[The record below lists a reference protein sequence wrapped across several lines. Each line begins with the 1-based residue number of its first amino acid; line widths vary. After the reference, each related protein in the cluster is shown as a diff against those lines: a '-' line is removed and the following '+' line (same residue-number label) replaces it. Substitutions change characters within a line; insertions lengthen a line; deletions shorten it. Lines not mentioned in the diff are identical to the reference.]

1 MQLGR
6 FPRPATTSC
15 YGGQTSPAT
24 RGLTNPMLTPLTPT
38 STNSNKSQSSF
49 DTAIRTLEDIM
60 LIDPDSRGIQFA
72 GFTQRNTTPAP
83 CGNNDSFCFEA
94 RTINGFDAVPPLSL
108 HHTSR
113 YAPHPFTS
121 MHGSANLARDTST
134 PMDCSDSL

>member
-6 FPRPATTSC
+6 FPRPATASC

-24 RGLTNPMLTPLTPT
+24 RGLTDRMPTPLTPT
-38 STNSNKSQSSF
+38 STNSNKLQPSF
-49 DTAIRTLEDIM
+49 DPAIRTLDDIM
-60 LIDPDSRGIQFA
+60 LIDPDSHGMQFA

-94 RTINGFDAVPPLSL
+94 RTLNGFDAGPLLSL

-113 YAPHPFTS
+113 YARHPFTS
-121 MHGSANLARDTST
+121 MQGSADLAPDTST
-134 PMDCSDSL
+134 PMGCSDSL